1 MSNTKLL
8 VVRYLSIR
16 KGVIVTPSLKYIV
29 SLLKKYMNPYLPQV
43 MLLAVL
49 LLILSGIDILNPQII
64 RYYIEAVNEP
74 VLNTRLIL
82 IASIVYIIVNLI
94 HRVLFVIIRWISQ
107 NLAWSTTN
115 DLRID
120 LTRHCINLDMKF
132 HNQRKT
138 GEMIERIDGDASTL
152 SEFFST
158 FIIHFLGS
166 FLLLAGILIAV
177 FIESWI
183 YGLIFLGFTIIA
195 LIALYLVRK
204 VASPLW
210 KKVRESTTAL
220 FGVIEENISG
230 FEDIRANGADE
241 FLMRRFHES
250 AQTDFRNKSK
260 AMIVSRVYYA
270 VNILMGA
277 LLNIGILVASY
288 FLADRLGIDGGV
300 LFLLLSYGNNILR
313 PLRLILWQL
322 EQMQN
327 SLANIDRIKEWFDI
341 KSEITDE
348 GNLLFPDEDINLEFD
363 TLDFGYSE
371 ELFLKNINFNIEP
384 GKKLGLVGRTGS
396 GKTTIARLI
405 FRLYDPNNGKI
416 KINGLNSKKF
426 PLSELRKNVAYVTQ
440 EVELFKAS
448 IKDNITFF
456 DYDMTDEQV
465 LRVLEDLGL
474 KKWYDQLPK
483 GLETVIF
490 SEDLGL
496 SAGEEQLL
504 ALTRAFLKNPK
515 LVILDEASSRLDPAT
530 EKQVDLALEKLLE
543 GRSAIIIAHRLA
555 TLQKVDDILILEK
568 GEIVEYGSRAELV
581 KNPNSHFSKLLQQG
595 IQEVLT

>member
-16 KGVIVTPSLKYIV
+16 KGVIVTPSLKYTV

-371 ELFLKNINFNIEP
+371 ELVLKNINFNIEP

>member
-1 MSNTKLL
+1 MSYTNLL
-8 VVRYLSIR
+8 VIRYSSIR
-16 KGVIVTPSLKYIV
+16 KGVIVTPSLKYTV
-29 SLLKKYMNPYLPQV
+29 SLLKKYMSPYLSLV

-64 RYYIEAVNEP
+64 RYYIVAVNEP
-74 VLNTRLIL
+74 VLDSRLIL
-82 IASIVYIIVNLI
+82 IASILYITVNFI
-94 HRVLFVIIRWISQ
+94 HRGLYVLVRWISQ

-166 FLLLAGILIAV
+166 FLLLAGVLIAV
-177 FIESWI
+177 FVEGWI
-183 YGLIFLGFTIIA
+183 YGLIFLGFMIIA
-195 LIALYLVRK
+195 LAALYLVRK

-210 KKVRESTTAL
+210 RKVRESTTAL

-241 FLMRRFHES
+241 FLMKRFHES
-250 AQTDFRNKSK
+250 AQTDFRNKNK

-270 VNILMGA
+270 VNVLMGA

-288 FLADRLGIDGGV
+288 FLADSLGIDGGV
-300 LFLLLSYGNNILR
+300 LFLLLSYATNILR

-322 EQMQN
+322 EQLQN
-327 SLANIDRIKEWFDI
+327 SLANVDRIKEWFDI
-341 KSEITDE
+341 KSEIVDE
-348 GNLLFPDEDINLEFD
+348 GNLPFPDEDINLEFD

-371 ELFLKNINFNIEP
+371 QLVLKNINFNIEA

-405 FRLYDPNNGKI
+405 FRLYDPNIGKI

-426 PLSELRKNVAYVTQ
+426 PLSELRKNIAYVTQ

-448 IKDNITFF
+448 LKDNITFF

-465 LRVLEDLGL
+465 LQVLKDLGL
-474 KKWYDQLPK
+474 KKWFNQLPK

-581 KNPNSHFSKLLQQG
+581 KDPNSHFSKLLQQG

>member
-16 KGVIVTPSLKYIV
+16 KGVIVTPSLKYTV

-195 LIALYLVRK
+195 LVALYLVRK

-371 ELFLKNINFNIEP
+371 ELVLKNINFNIEP

>member
-1 MSNTKLL
+1 M
-8 VVRYLSIR
+8 SIR

>member
-16 KGVIVTPSLKYIV
+16 KGVIVTPSLKYTV

-195 LIALYLVRK
+195 LVALYLVRK

-300 LFLLLSYGNNILR
+300 LFLLLSYGTNILR

-371 ELFLKNINFNIEP
+371 ELVLKNINFNIEP